1 MLISNNLDESESES
15 FSLSRSG
22 TETFQVLT
30 EEFAPDSLTSR
41 SFLTAESRQLIRI
54 QAANAGVDTILTNLL
69 NTSALVSVW
78 TLQAL
83 KRRRRLKM
91 PLMC

>member
-69 NTSALVSVW
+69 NTSALVSAW